1 MNAEIGSSPERPTT
15 SAPDSSSE
23 TKKSKATN
31 HQSPAPNRQ
40 TLKIIRIIARLNVGG
55 PAKHVAWLT
64 AGLDSEWETL
74 LVAGSIPPGEE
85 DMGYFA
91 SALGVQPVLLK
102 EMSREISFKDVVT
115 TWRLYRLFQREQP
128 DIVHTHTAKAG
139 TVGRAAGLLYR
150 WLTPTTLVGR
160 PRHCYFVHTY
170 HGHIFHGYYGPLK
183 TRVFLL
189 IEKLLA
195 RLITHRIVAV
205 SEQQRREI
213 HETFGVGRREQF
225 VVIPLG
231 VDLSSFAAAEKR
243 RETFRKELGVR
254 ADQILVGIVGR
265 LTEIKNHELFLQAVA
280 RFKTGIGETAERVK
294 FVVIGDGARR
304 QTLERMAAA
313 LGLTDD
319 IIFAGSRKDP
329 ENFYAALD
337 VVALT
342 SKNEGT
348 PLTLIE
354 AMASGIPVIS
364 TAVGGV
370 VDLVG
375 PPEAGSGPADQ
386 YQICRRGIVVQPN
399 DPEAFAAVLKR
410 LVNDCELRKA
420 LGARGRE
427 FVTQN
432 YSRERL
438 LDDIRALY
446 RGLPKVPAVLKMR
459 MAQQRLDQT
468 EARKT

>member
-1 MNAEIGSSPERPTT
+1 MKAEIGSRPATPNI
-15 SAPDSSSE
+15 SAPDSASE
-23 TKKSKATN
+23 TQKSNATN
-31 HQSPAPNRQ
+31 QSAIGKQRS
-40 TLKIIRIIARLNVGG
+40 TKIVRIIARLNVGG
-55 PAKHVAWLT
+55 PAKHVSWLT
-64 AGLDSEWETL
+64 AGLQDSKWQTL

-91 SALGVQPVLLK
+91 TALGVQPILLK
-102 EMSREISFKDVVT
+102 EMSREVSLKDALT

-128 DIVHTHTAKAG
+128 DVVHTHTAKAG

-150 WLTPTTLVGR
+150 WLTPTTLLGR
-160 PRHCYFVHTY
+160 PRQCYFVHTY
-170 HGHIFHGYYGPLK
+170 HGHIFHGYYGTLK
-183 TRVFLL
+183 TRVFLM

-195 RLITHRIVAV
+195 RLITDRIVVV
-205 SEQQRREI
+205 SEQQRKEI
-213 HETFGVGRREQF
+213 HETFGVGLPEQF

-231 VDLSSFAAAEKR
+231 LDLSSFNQAEKR
-243 RETFRKELGVR
+243 REILRNQLEIHPN
-254 ADQILVGIVGR
+254 QILVGIVGR

-280 RFKTGIGETAERVK
+280 RFNADVNEDAKRVK
-294 FVVIGDGARR
+294 FVVIGEGALRE
-304 QTLERMAAA
+304 TLERTTAA
-313 LGLTDD
+313 LGLGDD
-319 IIFAGSRKDP
+319 VIFAGSRRDA
-329 ENFYAALD
+329 ENFYAGLD

-354 AMASGIPVIS
+354 AMANGIPVIS

-375 PPEAGSGPADQ
+375 PPESESGSASQ
-386 YQICRRGIVVQPN
+386 YQICQRGVLVRPN
-399 DPEAFAAVLKR
+399 DPEAFAAGLKR
-410 LVNDCELRKA
+410 LVNDADLRR
-420 LGARGRE
+420 GIGTRGRE

-446 RGLPKVPAVLKMR
+446 RGLAKNDVVSQNAN
-459 MAQQRLDQT
+459 AAA
-468 EARKT
+468 EARSN